1 MLRLHC
7 LKLYYCP
14 AMSLIKVKNLLC
26 AIHFDMPEHAQWPVL
41 VSCLLLVDRNTKLY
55 KMMLSQ
61 VSLSMLEN
69 MLC

>member
-1 MLRLHC
+1 
-7 LKLYYCP
+7 
-14 AMSLIKVKNLLC
+14 MSLIKVKNLLC